1 MQTASSCGDTERV
14 VLRLLLAM
22 SLIIE
27 QKERRGEKHL
37 LRLAR
42 RDPVGLVLASVAW
55 VPVELGD
62 LRQVTVITLAATA
75 ALRMWPIRIN
85 GVDVAMDGSCRST
98 LANVP

>member
-1 MQTASSCGDTERV
+1 M

-42 RDPVGLVLASVAW
+42 RDPVGFVLASVAW
-55 VPVELGD
+55 NPVD
-62 LRQVTVITLAATA
+62 
-75 ALRMWPIRIN
+75 M
-85 GVDVAMDGSCRST
+85 AMDGSCRST